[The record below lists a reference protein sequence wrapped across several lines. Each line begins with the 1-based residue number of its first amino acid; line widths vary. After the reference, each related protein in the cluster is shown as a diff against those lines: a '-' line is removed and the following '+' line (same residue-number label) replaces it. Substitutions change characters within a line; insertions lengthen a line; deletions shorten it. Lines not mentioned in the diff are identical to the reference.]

1 MAMKKLFYC
10 SLVALLAGAFCLGV
24 GAPATAKTKTLRAV
38 SFLPKDHP
46 LCAMVHVWVNRVNK
60 ACKGD
65 VKINW
70 VGGPEVIAGFDQ
82 ANACIN
88 NTVQIIFNPTAYFAP
103 LAPEV
108 NAFSLSKL
116 TFQQEREPGG
126 FYDFMQKRIAKIGM
140 MYIGTWLYDPFYLRV
155 NRPVKTLAD
164 LKGLKMR
171 TSALYDRFMKK
182 LGMVPVTV
190 KFGDTYTA
198 LERGLVDGFGWS
210 TLGPAEWGWL
220 NHCKYIID
228 IPFYTRQNT
237 LILMNLGVWNGLSKD
252 VQKKIMDIT
261 VKFEPEMEAY
271 FKKKEK
277 EEWEKYDKM
286 GIVRI
291 KFSPEENKKYYDTA
305 YDAEWED
312 LEKKVPDLVPVMKRL
327 TGY

>member
-1 MAMKKLFYC
+1 MKKPFYC
-10 SLVALLAGAFCLGV
+10 LLMIVLVGVFCLGV
-24 GAPATAKTKTLRAV
+24 GSPVMAKVKTLTAV

-46 LCAMVHVWVNRVNK
+46 LCAMIHVWIDQVNE
-60 ACKGD
+60 ACKD
-65 VKINW
+65 SVKIRW

-82 ANACIN
+82 ASACIN

-108 NAFSLSKL
+108 NAFSLSRL
-116 TFQQEREPGG
+116 TFQQERKPGG

-171 TSALYDRFMKK
+171 TSALYDRFMKM

-198 LERGLVDGFGWS
+198 LERGLVDGFGWA

-237 LILMNLGVWNGLSKD
+237 LILMNLGVWNGLSED

-261 VKFEPEMEAY
+261 PKFESEMEAY
-271 FKKKEK
+271 FKGKEK
-277 EEWEKYDKM
+277 EEWDKYDKM

-291 KFSPEENKKYYDTA
+291 KFSPEENEKYYNMA
-305 YDAEWED
+305 YEAEWKD

-327 TGY
+327 TGN